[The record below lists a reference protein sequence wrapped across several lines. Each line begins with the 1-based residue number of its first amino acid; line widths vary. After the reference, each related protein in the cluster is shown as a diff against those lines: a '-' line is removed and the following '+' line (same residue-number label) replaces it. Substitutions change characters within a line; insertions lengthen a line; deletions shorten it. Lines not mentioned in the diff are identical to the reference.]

1 MPIQVIIPRWIIPI
15 EPQAL
20 VLTDHALVLEGEH
33 IRALLPVSQAL
44 QQYPQAERI
53 HLPDHALLPGLINLH
68 AHSAM
73 TLLRGYAD
81 DLALMTWLNEHIWP
95 AEGKFVSDEFVFDGT
110 QLAIA
115 EMIAG
120 GTTCAN
126 DMYFHH
132 SAVARA
138 ALTSDFRM
146 MVGCSILE
154 FPTAYASNADD
165 YIRKAI
171 ACMDEFRGES
181 LVGFTLAPHAPYT
194 VSDATFGNVIML
206 ADQLNVGIHCHIHE
220 SQDEIAGSLKEHGTR
235 PLARLAGLGLLSNQL
250 IAAHMVHT
258 TDEEIALL
266 ARHGVNVSH
275 NPASNL
281 KLASGFARIADQIA
295 GGINVGIG
303 TDGAASNNKLD
314 MFAELRMAALLAKG
328 QSGNPEALPA
338 WQALEM
344 ATLNGAK
351 ALGWQD
357 RIGSL
362 VAGKQADMIAVD
374 LSAAGTAPCYDP
386 VSHLVYAA
394 DRTQVSHVWIA
405 GRTVYHNGQHT
416 SLNRQEIL
424 TRARRWQARME
435 GKKS

>member
-1 MPIQVIIPRWIIPI
+1 MTTQIIIPRWIIPV
-15 EPQAL
+15 EPQAT
-20 VLTDHALVLEGEH
+20 VLTDHALVLQNQK
-33 IRALLPVSQAL
+33 IKAVLPVSQAL
-44 QQYPQAERI
+44 QQHPDAERR
-53 HLPDHALLPGLINLH
+53 HLPQHALLPGLINLH

-81 DLALMTWLNEHIWP
+81 DLALMTWLNDHIWP

-132 SAVARA
+132 GAVARA
-138 ALTSDFRM
+138 ALGSEFRM

-154 FPTAYASNADD
+154 FPTPYASDADD
-165 YIRKAI
+165 YTRKAI
-171 ACMDEFRGES
+171 ACMDEFTGEQ

-194 VSDATFGNVIML
+194 VSDETFSKIIVL
-206 ADQLNVGIHCHIHE
+206 ANQLDVGIHCHIHE
-220 SQDEIAGSLKEHGTR
+220 TQDEIASSLKEHGVR
-235 PLARLAGLGLLSNQL
+235 PLERLARLGLLSNQL

-258 TDEEIALL
+258 TTEEIALL

-281 KLASGFARIADQIA
+281 KLASGLARIADQVA

-314 MFAELRMAALLAKG
+314 MFAEMRLAALLAKG

-362 VAGKQADMIAVD
+362 VAGKEADMIAVD
-374 LSAAGTAPCYDP
+374 LSLAGTQPCYDP

-394 DRTQVSHVWIA
+394 DRNQVSHVWIA
-405 GRTVYHNGQHT
+405 GREVYTQGHHA
-416 SLNRQEIL
+416 SLDHQEVL
-424 TRARRWQARME
+424 TRARRWQARMQ
-435 GKKS
+435 GQTA